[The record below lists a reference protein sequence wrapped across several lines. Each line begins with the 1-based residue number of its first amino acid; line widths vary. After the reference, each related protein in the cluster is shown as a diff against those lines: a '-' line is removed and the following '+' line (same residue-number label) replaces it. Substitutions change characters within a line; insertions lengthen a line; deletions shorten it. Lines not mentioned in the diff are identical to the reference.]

1 MREFEEITSHLI
13 QRIENLE
20 KILQIDEREEVA
32 ITDHKGQSFII
43 IHIQDDTQ
51 ACTITANEIEIVIDN
66 FDITKYSKLAI
77 SGNLALSL
85 LMAEKVF

>member
-1 MREFEEITSHLI
+1 MTEFDEIKSHLI

-51 ACTITANEIEIVIDN
+51 VAIQLRLLAVGFPIT
-66 FDITKYSKLAI
+66 FC
-77 SGNLALSL
+77 
-85 LMAEKVF
+85 LMVFGE